1 MEHAQGYPE
10 WQEKAR
16 GGLKVWVLEKIQRWV
31 NGLLEGELTEHL
43 GRARYERSEQPGEN
57 SRNGHRPRRLNLWGL
72 GPVPLAVPRD
82 RAGTFQSQVL
92 PARRGQDEALE
103 ALVAECFL
111 AGLSTR
117 DLARITE
124 KHLGKRYD
132 SKQVSRLVERASQEL
147 EVWQRRSLA
156 DRAYKMLFVDGTNIQ
171 VRIKG
176 RVERLAFC
184 VVLGLSETAQVLEVL
199 GVMMGDRE
207 QVALWEQLFQ
217 DLADRGLAMEAVE
230 LGIMDGL
237 PGLETAF
244 TRAFPRAQTQR
255 CQKHAAGN
263 ALRRVAKADR
273 ETFHRELNQIFYGPS
288 EAEARKAFHTLKAQW
303 GRTYPG
309 AVSVIERD
317 LDALVR
323 FFQFDATYWASIR
336 TTNPIERL
344 NKEIKRRTN
353 AMEVTGGE
361 SSTYRVIT
369 YVAMTMEYQWRFH
382 PVTQWAH
389 VYQSYSRL
397 YTQNAA

>member
-1 MEHAQGYPE
+1 MEQAQGYPE
-10 WQEKAR
+10 LPEKAR
-16 GGLKVWVLEKIQRWV
+16 GGLKVWVLEKLQCWI
-31 NGLLEGELTEHL
+31 NGLLEAELTEHL
-43 GRARYERSEQPGEN
+43 GRARYERRDRPGAN
-57 SRNGHRPRRLNLWGL
+57 TRNGHRSRLLNLLGL

-82 RAGTFQSQVL
+82 RAGTYQSQWL
-92 PARRGQDEALE
+92 PERRGQDEALE

-132 SKQVSRLVERASQEL
+132 SKQVSRMVARASQE
-147 EVWQRRSLA
+147 VDAWQSRSLA
-156 DRAYKMLFVDGTNIQ
+156 DRSYKMLFVDGTNIQ

-207 QVALWEQLFQ
+207 QVALWEQLFEEV
-217 DLADRGLAMEAVE
+217 ADRGLAMEAVE

-273 ETFHRELNQIFYGPS
+273 ETFHRELNQIFYGPT

-323 FFQFDATYWASIR
+323 FFQFDATYWATIR

-361 SSTYRVIT
+361 TSTYRVIT
-369 YVAMTMEYQWRFH
+369 YVAMTMEYQWSFH

-389 VYQSYSRL
+389 TYQTLSRI